1 MSFSP
6 PPPNN
11 SRPNNSR
18 PNNSPPPPDI
28 TGEARREGSIVYNLP
43 TTSVIPNI
51 PGSPNIPMKLTRPPK
66 NTPTNSTQ
74 VPTTNTPKPPRT
86 STVIF
91 IRHGVSCAN
100 LRKKTG
106 YLYDF
111 TSILDPALTVAGI
124 MKAKNRGIFLRELLD
139 TTYSNK
145 ETKVCASL
153 LLRTQQTACFMLM
166 RDDNNGGAKNGGAK
180 KQFVGKTN
188 PITILPYISEL
199 PNNIAGPIFG
209 LTADNRSS
217 GPEKQ
222 AGKLP
227 DGITCELAKGFPMIG
242 KDKHDETPSVEKF
255 KEFIKTS
262 PLFND
267 VNDKVILIFT
277 HGHFI
282 VHLAKSLGVKIA
294 KEDRPNYATF
304 ISTYNLDKKELEGF
318 IPHKF
323 KDIPTNSPH
332 YFISD
337 KIDKKEEC
345 LWINQPEYA
354 TYSCDQTVCSRTM
367 KQIPKLPINPNQGG
381 KRTRNK
387 KHRKTRNR
395 RHRRKITRKN

>member
-1 MSFSP
+1 MNF
-6 PPPNN
+6 
-11 SRPNNSR
+11 
-18 PNNSPPPPDI
+18 
-28 TGEARREGSIVYNLP
+28 
-43 TTSVIPNI
+43 
-51 PGSPNIPMKLTRPPK
+51 TRPAK
-66 NTPTNSTQ
+66 NTQTNSTQ

-124 MKAKNRGIFLRELLD
+124 MKAKTRGIFLRALLD
-139 TTYSNK
+139 KTYSNK
-145 ETKVCASL
+145 ETSVCASV

-166 RDDNNGGAKNGGAK
+166 RNNQDKANKE
-180 KQFVGKTN
+180 FVGEDK

-217 GPEKQ
+217 GPENQ

-227 DGITCELAKGFPMIG
+227 DGITCELAEGFPMIG

-255 KEFIKTS
+255 KEFIKKS

-318 IPHKF
+318 VPHKF

-354 TYSCDQTVCSRTM
+354 KYSCDQTVCSRTM
-367 KQIPKLPINPNQGG
+367 KPIPINPNQGG